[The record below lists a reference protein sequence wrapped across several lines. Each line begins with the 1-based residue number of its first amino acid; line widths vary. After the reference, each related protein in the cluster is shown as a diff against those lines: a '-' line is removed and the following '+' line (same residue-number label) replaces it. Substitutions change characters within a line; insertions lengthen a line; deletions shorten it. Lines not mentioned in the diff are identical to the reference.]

1 MAEGGRAMTAGRG
14 PLNYSTSIPAA
25 RTIGECQDILA
36 SAGAA
41 AVAVQ
46 YENREPV
53 GLSFRIAT
61 PRGLRDFSLPV
72 NVDGVE
78 QLLGNAH
85 AAGRLSSSRGR
96 NAASFTT
103 RKHAAAVAWRV
114 VKDWLE
120 AQVAL
125 INADMVTLDQV
136 MLPYLQ
142 VSDDQTLYQAFA
154 SGRGELTEGR
164 P

>member
-1 MAEGGRAMTAGRG
+1 MSRG
-14 PLNYSTSIPAA
+14 PLNYSTVIPAA
-25 RTIGECQDILA
+25 RTIGECQEILA
-36 SAGAA
+36 GAGAA

-53 GLSFRIAT
+53 GLSFRITT

-72 NVDGVE
+72 NVAGVHK
-78 QLLGNAH
+78 LLNEAH
-85 AAGRLSSSRGR
+85 RAGKLSRAGGR
-96 NAASFTT
+96 DPATFTT

-114 VKDWLE
+114 VKDWIE

-125 INADMVTLDQV
+125 IDAEMATLDQV

-142 VSDDQTLYQAFA
+142 VGEDRTLYQAFA
-154 SGRGELTEGR
+154 SGVGELTAGDR
-164 P
+164 

>member
-1 MAEGGRAMTAGRG
+1 MSKG
-14 PLNYSTSIPAA
+14 PLNYSTSIPSG
-25 RTIGECQDILA
+25 RTIGECQEILA
-36 SAGAA
+36 GAGAV

-53 GLSFRIAT
+53 GLSFRINT

-72 NVDGVE
+72 NVEGIHR
-78 QLLGNAH
+78 LLGTAH
-85 AAGRLSSSRGR
+85 GQGSLRNSNGRP
-96 NAASFTT
+96 AASFTT

-114 VKDWLE
+114 VKDWIE

-125 INADMVTLDQV
+125 IDAEMATLDQV

-142 VSDDQTLYQAFA
+142 VGGDRTLYQAFA
-154 SGRGELTEGR
+154 SGLGELTDGG
-164 P
+164 PS